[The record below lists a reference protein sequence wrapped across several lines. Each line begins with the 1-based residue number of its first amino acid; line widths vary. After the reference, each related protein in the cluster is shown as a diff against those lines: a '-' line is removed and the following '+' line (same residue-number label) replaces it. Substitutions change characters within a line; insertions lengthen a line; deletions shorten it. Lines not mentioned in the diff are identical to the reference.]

1 MHPRHG
7 KRHTPISAVAL
18 TNADVDHIAG
28 LLTLRERQAFT
39 LYATPRVLDVLDG
52 NSAFNVLNR
61 DFVTRR
67 PFSLDRAFEPVD
79 SDGHAIGLRVEPFS
93 VPGKVALFLEDAG
106 AGANFGTVE
115 EDTVGLAIRDVTTGR
130 GFFYM
135 PGCAALPDDLQQRI
149 RGSELLLMDGTTW
162 VNDEMAMS
170 GVGEKTSQRM
180 GHMAIADPGGTLE
193 VCANLAIERKVFIHI
208 NNTNPILIEGSP
220 EQQRARESGWDI
232 AFDGMEIEL

>member
-1 MHPRHG
+1 MALHQPIDSFFVAVPDIRQQLSDHPPMHPRHG

-93 VPGKVALFLEDAG
+93 VPGKVALFLED
-106 AGANFGTVE
+106 
-115 EDTVGLAIRDVTTGR
+115 
-130 GFFYM
+130 
-135 PGCAALPDDLQQRI
+135 PGPL
-149 RGSELLLMDGTTW
+149 G
-162 VNDEMAMS
+162 
-170 GVGEKTSQRM
+170 
-180 GHMAIADPGGTLE
+180 
-193 VCANLAIERKVFIHI
+193 
-208 NNTNPILIEGSP
+208 
-220 EQQRARESGWDI
+220 
-232 AFDGMEIEL
+232 